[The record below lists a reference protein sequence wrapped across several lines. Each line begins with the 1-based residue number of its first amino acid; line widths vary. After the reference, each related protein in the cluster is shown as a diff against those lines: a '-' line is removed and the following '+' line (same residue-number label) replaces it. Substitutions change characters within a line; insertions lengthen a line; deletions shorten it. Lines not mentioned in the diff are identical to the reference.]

1 MFCRVFFEQLSLKK
15 INMNSR
21 SGVFLLLL
29 SLLGFSVQVVY
40 AQSASSSAGAYPE
53 KPIRLVVPF
62 PPGGGADNLARTM
75 VPKAAQILG
84 QSIFVDNKPGAGG
97 NVGSELVA
105 RALPDGYTLLYGTN
119 GTHGTNQAL
128 YSKTGFDPFKD
139 FAPISRLTTI
149 PAMLVVNPSVG
160 VNTVKELITYIKSNP
175 GRVSFASAGNGT
187 TSHMAGMQFKNMVAL
202 DMVHVPYK
210 GGGPALMGVVGGEVQ
225 MTIDLMANVYA
236 QVKAGKLKGIAV
248 TTINR
253 VPMAPD
259 VPTLDESGVSGF
271 DMAATDGLYAP
282 AGTPAII
289 VEKLNKAFR
298 QALLD
303 PQVTENLNLKG
314 AFPTPSS
321 PDELAK
327 HIAKEMP
334 MWVRLVKESGAKV
347 D

>member
-1 MFCRVFFEQLSLKK
+1 MKSMHMKWILGFGVPLLAWVALSL
-15 INMNSR
+15 
-21 SGVFLLLL
+21 
-29 SLLGFSVQVVY
+29 QTAH
-40 AQSASSSAGAYPE
+40 AQSAPLASSTYPE

-62 PPGGGADNLARTM
+62 PPGGGADNLARTI

-139 FAPISRLTTI
+139 FAPVSRLTTI

-160 VNTVKELITYIKSNP
+160 VNTVKELIAYIKSNP

-187 TSHMAGMQFKNMVAL
+187 TSHMAGMQFKNMASL
-202 DMVHVPYK
+202 DIVHVPYK

-236 QVKAGKLKGIAV
+236 QVKALKLKGLAV

-259 VPTLDESGVSGF
+259 TPTLDESGVSGF

-282 AGTPAII
+282 AGTPAAI
-289 VEKLNKAFR
+289 VDKLNKAFR

-303 PQVTENLNLKG
+303 PQVTENLNMKG
-314 AFPTPSS
+314 AFPSPSS
-321 PDELAK
+321 PDDLAK

-334 MWVRLVKESGAKV
+334 MWVRLVKESGARV